1 MMEITYY
8 KARSTER
15 PLELDTTSSIN
26 GVYLRKNIQEVTVQT
41 QEGTQTEYEYDE
53 AYLTKSEY
61 AAYANVDALTMTALD
76 FVKVLKAFGI
86 TSQQIHDYLDAH
98 EDLKDELTFCQNV
111 YCGVVKQ
118 LCPLTVGGTTITTA
132 MVEQAFKTKNGVI

>member
-1 MMEITYY
+1 MEINYY
-8 KARSTER
+8 KAHSTTR
-15 PLELDTTSSIN
+15 PEELDTTSSAS
-26 GVYLRKNIQEVTVQT
+26 GVYLRKNIQEVQRET

-53 AYLTKSEY
+53 AYLTNAEY
-61 AAYANVDALTMTALD
+61 AEFSNVDSLKMTALD
-76 FVKVLKAFGI
+76 FIKVLKALGI
-86 TSQQIHDYLDAH
+86 TSQEIHDYLDAH

-118 LCPLTVGGTTITTA
+118 LCPLSVGNITITTA